1 MRPET
6 LFAPPRGEAAREHA
20 PRQAAWATRAADGA
34 PGTHGDPDAQLELAA
49 AKSEEGWEAIAAK
62 RAVVPGAMVIVEYLP
77 VREQT
82 RHASGGRRVVCR
94 RGCTVAAA
102 RDRGASREGGLTQG
116 RPQEAGAAWRWRLFR
131 RYAALLV
138 SSRSTTYYWTAW

>member
-1 MRPET
+1 MIEMRPET

-62 RAVVPGAMVIVEYLP
+62 PGGS
-77 VREQT
+77 
-82 RHASGGRRVVCR
+82 SGGDGDRQVSPS
-94 RGCTVAAA
+94 A
-102 RDRGASREGGLTQG
+102 RADAPR
-116 RPQEAGAAWRWRLFR
+116 
-131 RYAALLV
+131 
-138 SSRSTTYYWTAW
+138 